1 MKPDPLNYVTADP
14 LYYDKHFPGVFEPM
28 PECNGARWKVEHPE
42 LARILPKAKSMADP
56 NPPRK
61 RKARPAPLPLK
72 PEIAGDVMMI
82 IRMPLP
88 PKELS
93 PNGRAAWQRKAEFT
107 KAARNA
113 VAMQVRSVV
122 TKAWLGCSVRL
133 DVRRWADKR
142 MDSDNCWSALKS
154 HRDGVADGLMTTDAQ
169 FELGDIQQIV
179 GKESG
184 GRREVELTITRV
196 A

>member
-1 MKPDPLNYVTADP
+1 MSTRTNLDDWA
-14 LYYDKHFPGVFEPM
+14 DKHPQFFRKKA
-28 PECNGARWKVEHPE
+28 ECQV
-42 LARILPKAKSMADP
+42 AKPA
-56 NPPRK
+56 
-61 RKARPAPLPLK
+61 RKARPAPLPLR
-72 PEIAGDVMMI
+72 PEIAGDVMI

-107 KAARNA
+107 KAARSA

-142 MDSDNCWSALKS
+142 MDSDNAWSSLKA

-184 GRREVELTITRV
+184 GRREVEITITRMT
-196 A
+196 